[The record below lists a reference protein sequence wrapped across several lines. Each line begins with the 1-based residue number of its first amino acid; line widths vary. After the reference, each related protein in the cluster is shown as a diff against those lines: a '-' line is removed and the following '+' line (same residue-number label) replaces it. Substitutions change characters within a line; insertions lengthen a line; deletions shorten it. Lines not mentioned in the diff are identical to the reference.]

1 MKYSIGIK
9 DMPEYGLSGGM
20 ILRDPEVRD
29 WFNSLQDLLLYMDE
43 NLSLLNADLKTL
55 GIEDKEMNIIK
66 TIHPDST

>member
-66 TIHPDST
+66 TIHPDRT